1 MFHSARIKLTVW
13 YVSALALFIAVLGA
27 GVYFEQRSQLLS
39 NVDTGVVSTAHS
51 AALLVR
57 RQHDGQPALTAKYEP
72 RYKVILSLPANDYKA
87 DGLLSYNGA
96 LSAAQNG
103 RDSRTVHTPDGS
115 VRVYSIEVQIPGRAP
130 DVIQVGRSLSPETE
144 ALENL
149 LHLLLLGAIAAVAL
163 AAAGGWFLA
172 GIALV
177 PVRQA
182 FDRQKA
188 FVGDASHELRTPLAV
203 IKANAEFLQQ
213 AQPENAEV
221 EDIVAEADRMSALVD
236 SLLALARGEKAGA
249 RQRERFD
256 LGLVVETSVDTLKPL
271 AEERQVALAVRHDD
285 AELRIDGDREQIKQ
299 LMVILLDNALRYTGQ
314 GGSVDVD
321 VLRSDGSGIVRVS
334 DTGIGISPAAIEHVF
349 DRFYR
354 ADEARNRD
362 SGGVGLGLAIARDL
376 VDDHGGKLAVESRP
390 GEGSTFTVQLPLA

>member
-1 MFHSARIKLTVW
+1 
-13 YVSALALFIAVLGA
+13 
-27 GVYFEQRSQLLS
+27 
-39 NVDTGVVSTAHS
+39 
-51 AALLVR
+51 
-57 RQHDGQPALTAKYEP
+57 
-72 RYKVILSLPANDYKA
+72 
-87 DGLLSYNGA
+87 
-96 LSAAQNG
+96 
-103 RDSRTVHTPDGS
+103 
-115 VRVYSIEVQIPGRAP
+115 
-130 DVIQVGRSLSPETE
+130 
-144 ALENL
+144 
-149 LHLLLLGAIAAVAL
+149 
-163 AAAGGWFLA
+163 
-172 GIALV
+172 V

-182 FDRQKA
+182 FERQKA
-188 FVGDASHELRTPLAV
+188 FVGNASHELRTPLAV

-236 SLLALARGEKAGA
+236 ALLALARGEKAEA

-271 AEERQVALAVRHDD
+271 ADERQVSLAVRHDD
-285 AELRIDGDREQIKQ
+285 ADLRIDGDRDQIKQ
-299 LMVILLDNALRYTGQ
+299 LMVILLDNALRYTGR

-334 DTGIGISPAAIEHVF
+334 DTGIGIPQEAIGHVF

-362 SGGVGLGLAIARDL
+362 SGGVGLGLAIAREL
-376 VDDHGGKLAVESRP
+376 VDDHGGKIAVVSRP

>member
-1 MFHSARIKLTVW
+1 MFHSARIKLTAW

-27 GVYFEQRSQLLS
+27 GVYLEQKAQLQS
-39 NVDTGVVSTAHS
+39 NVENGVVGTAHA

-57 RQHDGQPALTAKYEP
+57 SKHIGQAALTVKYEP
-72 RYKVILSLPANDYKA
+72 RYHVILSLPGNDYKA
-87 DGLLSYNGA
+87 DGLLSYDGA

-103 RDSRTVHTPDGS
+103 DDTRTVHTPNGS
-115 VRVYSIEVQIPGRAP
+115 VRVYSLRIPGPVP
-130 DVIQVGRSLSPETE
+130 DVIQVGRSLAPETE

-149 LHLLLLGAIAAVAL
+149 LHLLLLGAIVAVAL
-163 AAAGGWFLA
+163 AAGGGWFLA
-172 GIALV
+172 GRALV

-182 FDRQKA
+182 FERQKA
-188 FVGDASHELRTPLAV
+188 FVGNASHELRTPLAV

-236 SLLALARGEKAGA
+236 ALLALARGEKAEA

-271 AEERQVALAVRHDD
+271 ADERQVSLAVRHDD
-285 AELRIDGDREQIKQ
+285 ADLRIDGDRDQIKQ
-299 LMVILLDNALRYTGQ
+299 LMVILLDNALRYTGR

-334 DTGIGISPAAIEHVF
+334 DTGIGIPQEAIGHVF

-354 ADEARNRD
+354 ADDARNRD
-362 SGGVGLGLAIARDL
+362 SGGVGLGLAIAREL
-376 VDDHGGKLAVESRP
+376 VDDHGGKIAVVSRP

>member
-1 MFHSARIKLTVW
+1 
-13 YVSALALFIAVLGA
+13 
-27 GVYFEQRSQLLS
+27 
-39 NVDTGVVSTAHS
+39 
-51 AALLVR
+51 
-57 RQHDGQPALTAKYEP
+57 
-72 RYKVILSLPANDYKA
+72 
-87 DGLLSYNGA
+87 
-96 LSAAQNG
+96 
-103 RDSRTVHTPDGS
+103 VHTPNGS
-115 VRVYSIEVQIPGRAP
+115 VRVYSLRIPGPVP
-130 DVIQVGRSLSPETE
+130 DVIQVGRSLAPETE

-149 LHLLLLGAIAAVAL
+149 LHLLLLGAIVAVAL
-163 AAAGGWFLA
+163 AAGGGWFLA
-172 GIALV
+172 GRALV

-182 FDRQKA
+182 FERQKA
-188 FVGDASHELRTPLAV
+188 FVGNASHELRTPLAV

-236 SLLALARGEKAGA
+236 ALLALARGEKAEA

-271 AEERQVALAVRHDD
+271 ADERQVSLAVRHDD
-285 AELRIDGDREQIKQ
+285 ADLRIDGDRDQIKQ
-299 LMVILLDNALRYTGQ
+299 LMVILLDNALRYTGR

-334 DTGIGISPAAIEHVF
+334 DTGIGIPQEAIGHVF

-362 SGGVGLGLAIARDL
+362 SGGVGLGLAIAREL
-376 VDDHGGKLAVESRP
+376 VDDHGGKIAVVSRP